1 MGMKLSKRTIFL
13 TMVCVVLCGAI
24 VFGQGTSGV
33 ISGTVLDPQGA
44 ALSGATVKIK
54 NLETGAAR
62 EALIDSSGFYRVT
75 GLAPGLYEAQASA
88 KGFTSETR
96 GNLALTVAEAIM
108 VNFTLKVGE
117 ARENVTVTVQTVSV
131 ETTGATL
138 SGLVDEKKIR
148 DLPLDGRDVTQL
160 IFLQPG
166 VVESRGSAQSSNTGR
181 GSRFSVGGARP
192 SQNLFQLDGTT
203 LNDALNNT
211 PGSAQGLL
219 IGVET
224 IKEFRVLTN
233 AYSAEYSRAA
243 GGVFI
248 AVTKSGTNDLH
259 GSLFEF
265 LRNDNLDSR
274 TFFDRCSGSNPNCD
288 GGGKPEFKRNQF
300 GGSLGGPIIKGKT
313 FFFGSYEGLREFK
326 GISIPARVPANNMR
340 QARDSRAQPLIDLF
354 PLANGA
360 VFNDGT
366 AEFIGVTPR
375 ISTGDFFS
383 VRVDHQFSTSDSLFV
398 RYLLDDSE
406 QTLVRFFPQYPN
418 LSLNRKQVA
427 TIEERKI
434 IGSNIVN
441 EARFSFNRT
450 TPSELVPDPA
460 SEISLVAGRPLGEV
474 NVTGLAPIGTDR
486 TNPKLFFQNNF
497 QVADNLSINLGRN
510 NLKMGF
516 SFDRFQFNGRSES
529 RTRGRLRFSSLSNL
543 LAFRVRDLEGSTFDS
558 DFVRG
563 YRQSLIGFYFQDD
576 FKVTPR
582 LTLNLGARYDYVTS
596 PSEVN
601 GKIANLRDITDTTVT
616 VGGDFFQT
624 TKKGIAPRVGFAYDV
639 FGNGRTA
646 VRGGFG
652 VFHEIPLFNA
662 YRSAAFGS
670 LPFINTSALSA
681 ARVTSLPVPSSA
693 FANPGGA
700 LLTESVT
707 FDLQPTYVM
716 QYNLNIQ
723 QEALGAIFTFAYVG
737 SRGVNLLGQ
746 GDINTAI
753 PRILSDGQPF
763 FDDDTRRN
771 PVFDAIRSQLQG
783 FSSNYNGLNLSV
795 NRRFGK
801 GLQFQSAYTLG
812 KSLDDRS
819 GNSGRQEYSNGQ
831 ARTFDPYDR
840 RLDYGRSDFD
850 VRHNF
855 TANFTYDLPF
865 GKGLKGFAG
874 AAISGWQINSIVKL
888 ASGIPFTPLVAGDP
902 DGDGTE
908 DNAARA
914 DLVGDP
920 NAGLR
925 TAEQWF
931 NLDAFAEPREGFRGT
946 AGRNIVN
953 GPSFKTVDL
962 SLNKRF
968 ALTERFSLQFRVETF
983 NLFNHTNFDLPSNSD
998 DGTTLFTSGAGRISG
1013 IVGTAREIQL
1023 GLKLVF

>member
-1 MGMKLSKRTIFL
+1 MNLSKIFL
-13 TMVCVVLCGAI
+13 ALVCVALSGAI
-24 VFGQGTSGV
+24 AFGQGTSGV
-33 ISGTVLDPQGA
+33 ISGTLLDPQGA
-44 ALSGATVKIK
+44 ALSGATVKIT
-54 NLETGAAR
+54 NLDTGATR
-62 EALIDSSGFYRVT
+62 ESLTDSSGFYRVT
-75 GLAPGLYEAQASA
+75 GLASGLYEAQASA
-88 KGFTSETR
+88 KGFMSERR
-96 GNLALTVAEAIM
+96 GNLALTVAEAIV

-117 ARENVTVTVQTVSV
+117 AREILTVTAQGVSV
-131 ETTGATL
+131 ETAGATL

-181 GSRFSVGGARP
+181 GARFSVGGARP

-265 LRNDNLDSR
+265 LRNDNLDAR
-274 TFFDRCSGSNPNCD
+274 TFFDRCSGANPDCE
-288 GGGKPEFKRNQF
+288 GGGKPEFRRNQF
-300 GGSLGGPIIKGKT
+300 GGSLGGPIIKNKT

-326 GISIPARVPANNMR
+326 GISTVALVPNENARLGILPTGAVAVDP
-340 QARDSRAQPLIDLF
+340 RAAPLIELF
-354 PLANGA
+354 PHPNGA
-360 VFNDGT
+360 VFNNGT

-375 ISTGDFFS
+375 ISSGDFFS
-383 VRVDHQFSTSDSLFV
+383 VRVDHQFSASDSLFV
-398 RYLLDDSE
+398 RYLFDDSE
-406 QTLVRFFPQYPN
+406 QTLVRFFPEYPN

-441 EARFSFNRT
+441 EVRFSFNRA
-450 TPSELVPDPA
+450 TPAELVPDPGKN
-460 SEISLVAGRPLGEV
+460 ISLVVNRPLGEV
-474 NVTGLAPIGTDR
+474 NVSGLSPVGTDR

-497 QVADNLSINLGRN
+497 QVADNLSVNLGRN

-516 SFDRFQFNGRSES
+516 SFDRFQFNGSSES
-529 RTRGRLRFSSLSNL
+529 RTRGRLRFRSISDL
-543 LAFRVRDLEGSTFDS
+543 LRFRVQSLEGSTFDS

-563 YRQSLIGFYFQDD
+563 FRQSLFGFFFQDD

-601 GKIANLRDITDTTVT
+601 GKIANLRDINDAEVT
-616 VGGDFFQT
+616 VGGDFFKT
-624 TKKGIAPRVGFAYDV
+624 PKAGIAPRVGFAYDV
-639 FGNGRTA
+639 FGGGKTA
-646 VRGGFG
+646 IRGGFG

-670 LPFINTSALSA
+670 LPFINTSSLSA
-681 ARVTSLPVPSSA
+681 AQVPSLPVPTSA

-700 LLTESVT
+700 LLTESIA
-707 FDLQPTYVM
+707 FDLRPTYVM

-723 QEALGAIFTFAYVG
+723 QEALGAILTFAYVG
-737 SRGVNLLGQ
+737 SRSVNLLGQ

-753 PRILSDGQPF
+753 PQILSDGRAF

-771 PVFDAIRSQLQG
+771 PVFDAIRSQIQG
-783 FSSNYNGLNLSV
+783 FSANYNGLNVSA
-795 NRRFGK
+795 NRRFSK
-801 GLQFQSAYTLG
+801 GLQFQASYTFG

-874 AAISGWQINSIVKL
+874 AAISGWQL
-888 ASGIPFTPLVAGDP
+888 
-902 DGDGTE
+902 
-908 DNAARA
+908 
-914 DLVGDP
+914 
-920 NAGLR
+920 
-925 TAEQWF
+925 
-931 NLDAFAEPREGFRGT
+931 
-946 AGRNIVN
+946 
-953 GPSFKTVDL
+953 
-962 SLNKRF
+962 
-968 ALTERFSLQFRVETF
+968 
-983 NLFNHTNFDLPSNSD
+983 
-998 DGTTLFTSGAGRISG
+998 
-1013 IVGTAREIQL
+1013 
-1023 GLKLVF
+1023 

>member
-1 MGMKLSKRTIFL
+1 MKLNKRTTFL
-13 TMVCVVLCGAI
+13 TLVCVVLCGVT

-54 NLETGAAR
+54 NLETGATR

-96 GNLALTVAEAIM
+96 GNLALTIAEAIM

-181 GSRFSVGGARP
+181 GARFSVGGARP

-300 GGSLGGPIIKGKT
+300 GGSLGGPIIKSKT

-340 QARDSRAQPLIDLF
+340 QARDPRAQPLIDLF

-360 VFNDGT
+360 VLSGGA

-375 ISTGDFFS
+375 ISSGDFFS

-460 SEISLVAGRPLGEV
+460 SDVSLVVGRPLGEL
-474 NVTGLAPIGTDR
+474 NVTGLDPIGTDR

-529 RTRGRLRFSSLSNL
+529 RTRGRLRFRSLSDL
-543 LAFRVRDLEGSTFDS
+543 LNFRVQNLEGSTFDS

-576 FKVTPR
+576 FKVTSR

-601 GKIANLRDITDTTVT
+601 GKIANLRDITDTAVT

-646 VRGGFG
+646 IRGGFG

-753 PRILSDGQPF
+753 PSILSDGRSF

-771 PVFDAIRSQLQG
+771 PVFDTIRSQIQG
-783 FSSNYNGLNLSV
+783 FSSNYNGLNVSA

-801 GLQFQSAYTLG
+801 GLQFQASYTLG

-840 RLDYGRSDFD
+840 GLDYGRSDFD

-874 AAISGWQINSIVKL
+874 AAISGWQVNSIVKL

-902 DGDGTE
+902 DGDGSE

-920 NAGLR
+920 NTGPR

-968 ALTERFSLQFRVETF
+968 ALTERFNLQFRIETF
-983 NLFNHTNFDLPSNSD
+983 NLFNRTNFDLPSNSD